1 MSKTEIRIARPVIA
15 RRWTGLVATGVAVGL
30 AVSGAVQAAAP
41 MTGGIAPAADHLWL
55 IAGSEGGEG
64 GESGAAPVGS
74 DATVE
79 LLVGLAKVEAHALSG
94 LDLAAAGQ
102 GEAGVTQLQAAKDE
116 ILAQIAPALAA
127 RKTPLFEAE
136 LLALTDA
143 VAAGKDA
150 VALGDA
156 HVALQAGLE
165 AARAAIAPSA
175 HDELAAVLAL
185 TRESADDFTIGVK
198 DGQIAE
204 LGEYQ
209 DARAYLLAT
218 NETLVRLSGSAD
230 ATVKAAADKSAAAL
244 APVIA
249 GMPDVA
255 PTGTVTMDSA
265 TILSAAA
272 RIELA
277 SYPVK

>member
-1 MSKTEIRIARPVIA
+1 MSKTEVLKARPVTA
-15 RRWTGLVATGVAVGL
+15 RRWTGMMVAGVAVGM
-30 AVSGAVQAAAP
+30 AVSGAAQAGTP
-41 MTGGIAPAADHLWL
+41 MTGGVAPTADQLWL
-55 IAGSEGGEG
+55 VSGTEGGEG
-64 GESGAAPVGS
+64 GESGAAPVGA

-102 GEAGVTQLQAAKDE
+102 TEAGVEQLHAAKADIFE
-116 ILAQIAPALAA
+116 NIEGALKERKAPI
-127 RKTPLFEAE
+127 FEAN

-143 VAAGKDA
+143 VAVGKDA
-150 VALGDA
+150 GALEAA
-156 HVALQAGLE
+156 HATLQAGIE

-175 HDELAAVLAL
+175 HDELAAVLFL
-185 TRESADDFTIGVK
+185 THEAADDFTAGVK

-209 DARAYLLAT
+209 DARAYLLAA
-218 NETLVRLSGSAD
+218 NETLTRLSGSAD
-230 ATVKAAADKSAAAL
+230 ATIKAAADKSAAAL

-249 GMPDVA
+249 GLPDVV
-255 PTGTVTMDSA
+255 PTGALTMDSA
-265 TILSAAA
+265 TILAAAA

>member
-30 AVSGAVQAAAP
+30 AVSGAAQAAAP
-41 MTGGIAPAADHLWL
+41 TTGGIAPAADHLWL